1 MIVICQPSVV
11 ATAQHTIIPTC
22 RRTLV
27 VNEMIRLK
35 GIKFTKVVKRSPRLG
50 DSEFFFDEDSHSLL
64 EGLVRE
70 VSKQKVR
77 AHRTPLLDLYALS
90 SECCLIHDSCI
101 RVVLV

>member
-1 MIVICQPSVV
+1 MIVICQHSVV

-50 DSEFFFDEDSHSLL
+50 DSEFFFDVDSHILL
-64 EGLVRE
+64 EGFVRDQQAE
-70 VSKQKVR
+70 SASAQD
-77 AHRTPLLDLYALS
+77 TSP
-90 SECCLIHDSCI
+90 
-101 RVVLV
+101 

>member
-11 ATAQHTIIPTC
+11 ATAQHTIILTC

-50 DSEFFFDEDSHSLL
+50 DSEFFFDEDSHNLL
-64 EGLVRE
+64 EGLVRDQQAE
-70 VSKQKVR
+70 R
-77 AHRTPLLDLYALS
+77 ASTQDTSP
-90 SECCLIHDSCI
+90 
-101 RVVLV
+101 